1 MPPWLLDAPNRGSPM
16 DDAGFIFTCYGLTL
30 GAVVVYAFV
39 LLRRARRNG
48 RAARSEDLPW
58 T

>member
-1 MPPWLLDAPNRGSPM
+1 M
-16 DDAGFIFTCYGLTL
+16 DDAGFIFTCYGVTL
-30 GAVVVYAFV
+30 GAIGVYIAM

-48 RAARSEDLPW
+48 RTAKTEELPW

>member
-1 MPPWLLDAPNRGSPM
+1 M

-30 GAVVVYAFV
+30 GALVVYMVA
-39 LLRRARRNG
+39 LLRRARRTG
-48 RAARSEDLPW
+48 RTAKSEDLPW